1 MSSRHHGSFIFI
13 NSSDRQDLNSSNTD
27 FNLFLSG
34 YDYSRGT
41 VSVSVENVMFHRT
54 QYIVRSVNNT
64 LVWQE
69 NGVGTDIT
77 STLTAGVYTA
87 DEIATEVQTQMNAD
101 TSNAY
106 VYTVTYNDN
115 TKKLEISTP
124 IPDTFAI
131 TANSTCLDIL
141 GFTGDETS
149 FDSSKVANSPIN
161 LGGELY
167 VDLELRGFSNA
178 NILTR
183 GGPGTNSIF
192 ARVPLNVSYG
202 GFVNYNP
209 PNKNDFTIVD
219 GEQLNSI
226 YVRLLNPDGT
236 KYELPDNQNL
246 SITLRIDSIGGE
258 F

>member
-1 MSSRHHGSFIFI
+1 MSSRHGSFIFV

-27 FNLFLSG
+27 FNLFLSN
-34 YDYSRGT
+34 YNYSRGA
-41 VSVSVENVMFHRT
+41 VALSVENVAFHHT
-54 QYIVRSVNNT
+54 QYIVRSGNNT

-101 TSNAY
+101 TLNAY

-115 TKKLEISTP
+115 TKKLEISTT

-131 TANSTCLDIL
+131 TTNSTCLDIL
-141 GFTGDETS
+141 GFTGDETG
-149 FDSSKVANSPIN
+149 FDSAKIAASPIN
-161 LGGELY
+161 LGGELFA
-167 VDLELRGFSNA
+167 DLELRGFSNS
-178 NILTR
+178 NILSR
-183 GGPGTNSIF
+183 AGPGSNSIF
-192 ARVPLNVSYG
+192 ARIPLNVSYG

-209 PNKNDFTIVD
+209 PNKNDFTTID
-219 GEQLNSI
+219 GEQLNSLYI
-226 YVRLLNPDGT
+226 RLLNPDGS
-236 KYELPDNQNL
+236 KYEMPANFNI
-246 SITLRIDSIGGE
+246 SITFRIDSIGGE